1 MPSFMVTSQ
10 TDGPFMTDLR
20 ALLGSVRAY
29 DQVNNTTRDR
39 AERLAAQL
47 DEGMF
52 VSKIDFD
59 TDESPHPVQPFA
71 SDPPPYGE
79 ALAEISAGLWRA
91 LIRYPD
97 LSDEDISDLVGA
109 FEMTALVLRR
119 HQPKRT
125 G

>member
-1 MPSFMVTSQ
+1 MPTFMVTSQ

-20 ALLGSVRAY
+20 ALLVSVRAY
-29 DQVNNTTRDR
+29 DKVNNTTRDR
-39 AERLAAQL
+39 AERLVAQL

-52 VSKIDFD
+52 VSKIEFD
-59 TDESPHPVQPFA
+59 TDKSTQAVQA
-71 SDPPPYGE
+71 SASAPPPYAE
-79 ALAEISAGLWRA
+79 ALEEISAGLWRA
-91 LIRYPD
+91 LIHYPD

-119 HQPKRT
+119 HQSKQT